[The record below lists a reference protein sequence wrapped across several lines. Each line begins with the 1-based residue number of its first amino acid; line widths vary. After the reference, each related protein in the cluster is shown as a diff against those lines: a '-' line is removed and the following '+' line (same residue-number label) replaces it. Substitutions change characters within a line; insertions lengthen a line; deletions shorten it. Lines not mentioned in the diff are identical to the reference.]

1 MISAWLKKRKKTKS
15 RNRARPER
23 PARTAP
29 SINWMHWLPML
40 TGSAIAISAFIAA
53 AYALDRPIKRVDVI
67 GVFRRVTLMNVEQV
81 VRVKLHGGFVRAN
94 LSEVQT
100 AIEGMPWVD
109 AARVQRRW
117 PDALLVQVT
126 EQEAIARWGDSGL
139 VNARGELFVTNEH
152 HIPMDLP
159 LLAGPNGTERRVADR
174 FFQVKAQLEAA
185 GLTLNGLRLDD
196 RGAWEIEL
204 NNGVILRLGRRDI
217 EERME
222 RFLKSG
228 SSLVS
233 SRSPEIS
240 YIDMRYSNGF
250 AVGWHTSQS

>member
-1 MISAWLKKRKKTKS
+1 
-15 RNRARPER
+15 
-23 PARTAP
+23 
-29 SINWMHWLPML
+29 
-40 TGSAIAISAFIAA
+40 
-53 AYALDRPIKRVDVI
+53 
-67 GVFRRVTLMNVEQV
+67 
-81 VRVKLHGGFVRAN
+81 
-94 LSEVQT
+94 
-100 AIEGMPWVD
+100 
-109 AARVQRRW
+109 
-117 PDALLVQVT
+117 
-126 EQEAIARWGDSGL
+126 
-139 VNARGELFVTNEH
+139 
-152 HIPMDLP
+152 
-159 LLAGPNGTERRVADR
+159 VADR